1 MTAAKAKAA
10 PKERGP
16 RPSEIRKEV
25 VEIPEWDMSVEVR
38 ALSIN
43 AQVSLTM
50 SDDDDFVSR
59 MIKATCFDPDTGK
72 KLFSEEDAWLDD
84 EPTGSPVALLMEK
97 ASDLSGLNETDDEAV
112 ESGKGAS

>member
-25 VEIPEWDMSVEVR
+25 VEIPEWEMSVEVR

-43 AQVSLTM
+43 AQVSLAT

-59 MIKATCFDPDTGK
+59 MLRSSCYDPDTGK
-72 KLFSEEDAWLDD
+72 KLFSADDAWLDD
-84 EPTGSPVALLMEK
+84 EPAGSPVAVLVEK

-112 ESGKGAS
+112 EQGKGAS